1 MAVLNMLRL
10 VIDNWVVTFDD
21 ERLHCVV
28 FDGKYKTWYYADHPE
43 RRDPVRV
50 TSGDVLLAMR
60 KHSVEGSSTRYA
72 VLYGK
77 DREAVVAFCV
87 FGDYGPMYIVDDT
100 YRVEDSTIELSFDHS
115 VLTATTPPY
124 ESTATEGPMM
134 ESTTTECPMMES
146 TTTEGP
152 MMEST
157 TTEPAVVTS
166 PPAGD
171 TTLTSPVANTAVY
184 RLTLLSNL
192 YPPIPGRTLYTFRSR
207 KCWDT
212 DLRDAHGH
220 WTGVTYDEAQA
231 MLQLTFRTTNT
242 AANAELTGMDA
253 LAPHMRTKSPRMRL
267 HHFARHGTPSDRMA
281 YMSMFSTRYQ
291 DPANPFRRE
300 GPLQG
305 PGQTLGRLMDDVA
318 ECTAWA
324 RPARSVAGTSTPS
337 ERPVEIE
344 EVVAEIVPDGM
355 DGKAPE
361 RPDAGTSSCS
371 KDGPTS

>member
-1 MAVLNMLRL
+1 MM
-10 VIDNWVVTFDD
+10 
-21 ERLHCVV
+21 
-28 FDGKYKTWYYADHPE
+28 
-43 RRDPVRV
+43 
-50 TSGDVLLAMR
+50 
-60 KHSVEGSSTRYA
+60 
-72 VLYGK
+72 
-77 DREAVVAFCV
+77 
-87 FGDYGPMYIVDDT
+87 
-100 YRVEDSTIELSFDHS
+100 
-115 VLTATTPPY
+115 
-124 ESTATEGPMM
+124 ESTTTEGPMM
-134 ESTTTECPMMES
+134 ESTTN
-146 TTTEGP
+146 EGP

-253 LAPHMRTKSPRMRL
+253 LAPREFEVQFWGSASDETVKKARHENEKESPEMRL

-344 EVVAEIVPDGM
+344 EVAAEIVPDGM